1 MLLAAGLL
9 AAAATAARPAAVA
22 TLIAEKAAAEAGAG
36 LPEGGRFEVS
46 LETPEPTEAQ
56 LVSAFAIDPST
67 GRFAANV
74 VTDAGTLRRVYGLAI
89 LTVPVPV
96 PTRRILPGEVLSRD
110 DFRTV
115 ELPYARLGAFSVTS
129 LDRLEGQQVRQTLA
143 EGRPVQE
150 QAVSPPQ
157 VIGRGA
163 RVSIRFTSGGMTL
176 TAPGRAI
183 TAAEADQVVR
193 VVNLASDRTITG
205 IARPG
210 GIVEVDR

>member
-9 AAAATAARPAAVA
+9 AATAPAAPAETVGA
-22 TLIAEKAAAEAGAG
+22 LIAEKAAAEAAP

-46 LETPEPTEAQ
+46 LETHEPAEAQ

-74 VTDAGTLRRVYGLAI
+74 VTADGALRRVYGLAI

-110 DFRTV
+110 DFRMV
-115 ELPYARLGAFSVTS
+115 GLPYARLGAFAVTS
-129 LDRLEGQQVRQTLA
+129 LDRLDGLQVRQVLT

-163 RVSIRFTSGGMTL
+163 RVSIRFISGGMTL

-193 VVNLASDRTITG
+193 VVNLASDRTVTG

-210 GIVEVDR
+210 GIVEVTR